1 MYGGHKRG
9 GMGGRGGFNMGR
21 GGPGGGRGFGGPRGA
36 GGPRGRGGRGGR
48 GGGNPNMNKHI
59 RKIFIGGLNRKTTDE
74 TLKEHF
80 SQYGELTDSVV
91 MKDSTTEQ
99 SRGFGFVTYATDEE
113 VDACQLARPHNIDG
127 RTVETKRAI
136 PRDAENASAAQTVTK
151 LFVGVFKEELDADDL
166 RTYFGQYGNV
176 TEVKVI
182 MDKETGKK
190 KGFGFVDFDD
200 YDPVDKIICKAL
212 EQNHEIKGRRVDVNK
227 AIKKEEMS
235 GGPMGGGPMN
245 GGRGRGGM
253 NRGGRGGMG
262 APYGGE
268 SYVPGGFQS
277 GWGNDQ
283 SAVTGGSW
291 GGNGQDMSGGWG
303 QTPQAAGYG
312 GTGGFDSTPAA
323 GYGAGGGYA
332 TSGQG
337 FGSGYG
343 QQSGGGAMRSGG
355 NTAPVGGRGGATFR
369 PAPYSGAGGNGVG
382 RGMGSRG
389 APGGG
394 RGGPLAGTF
403 RGRGGT
409 GPSGGFRGGRGGG
422 FGGQ

>member
-1 MYGGHKRG
+1 
-9 GMGGRGGFNMGR
+9 MGR

-48 GGGNPNMNKHI
+48 GGGNPNMNKHV
-59 RKIFIGGLNRKTTDE
+59 RKIFIGGLNKKTTDD

-80 SQYGELTDSVV
+80 SQYGELTDTVV
-91 MKDSTTEQ
+91 MKDPETQ
-99 SRGFGFVTYATDEE
+99 VSRGFGFVTYATDEQ
-113 VDACQLARPHNIDG
+113 VDACQLARPHTIDG

-136 PRDAENASAAQTVTK
+136 PKSDNPNSAQTVTK
-151 LFVGVFKEELDADDL
+151 LFVGGFKEDLDADDL
-166 RTYFGQYGNV
+166 RTYFGQYGTV

-235 GGPMGGGPMN
+235 GGPMGGGMGMN
-245 GGRGRGGM
+245 GGMGRGGGM
-253 NRGGRGGMG
+253 NRGRGGNQAGWGG
-262 APYGGE
+262 AGGPG
-268 SYVPGGFQS
+268 PGGFQS

-283 SAVTGGSW
+283 SAGTGGSW
-291 GGNGQDMSGGWG
+291 GSSSQDMSGGWG
-303 QTPQAAGYG
+303 QSAQTGGYG
-312 GTGGFDSTPAA
+312 GGSGYDSAPAG
-323 GYGAGGGYA
+323 GYGTGGGYA
-332 TSGQG
+332 TGGQG
-337 FGSGYG
+337 FGTGYG
-343 QQSGGGAMRSGG
+343 QQAGGGAMRSGG
-355 NTAPVGGRGGATFR
+355 NTAPVGARGGTTFR
-369 PAPYSGAGGNGVG
+369 PAPYGAAGGNGAG

-394 RGGPLAGTF
+394 RGGPPGGSF
-403 RGRGGT
+403 RGRGS